1 MEAVSLLGRQSA
13 VLPQPPA
20 VRRAEWVQLLEG
32 HPNPQRGAICR
43 PAAAWVTSHLITVTA
58 QHCGICALHEA
69 EGCSGAAS
77 LPSQ

>member
-32 HPNPQRGAICR
+32 HPNPSVEPSAGRQ
-43 PAAAWVTSHLITVTA
+43 
-58 QHCGICALHEA
+58 
-69 EGCSGAAS
+69 
-77 LPSQ
+77 LPG